1 MSSVMSIATSG
12 MAAATRRLEV
22 SARNV
27 ANVRSAGPLPS
38 AGAAVTAS
46 FGAPFTPWRVDQVEV
61 AGGGT
66 AAQVSA
72 VNPGQV
78 PAHDPGA
85 PYADQNG
92 MVAAPNVDLE
102 GEVVEALVARYSFA
116 LNAKVMRTSADMT
129 KSLLDITA

>member
-1 MSSVMSIATSG
+1 MSNAMSIAASG
-12 MAAATRRLEV
+12 MTAAVRRLEV

-27 ANVRSAGPLPS
+27 ANASSDGPLPG
-38 AGAAVTAS
+38 AGDAGGV
-46 FGAPFTPWRVDQVEV
+46 FTPFRVDQVEV

-72 VNPGQV
+72 VEPGQV
-78 PAHDPGA
+78 PAYDPGA

-92 MVAAPNVDLE
+92 LVAAPNVNLE
-102 GEVVEALVARYSFA
+102 GEVIEALVARYTFA
-116 LNAKVMRTSADMT
+116 FNAKVMRASADMT

>member
-1 MSSVMSIATSG
+1 MSSAFSIAASG
-12 MAAATRRLEV
+12 MTAATRRLEV

-38 AGAAVTAS
+38 AGAAGES
-46 FGAPFTPWRVDQVEV
+46 FPAAFTPLRVDQVEV

-66 AAQVSA
+66 QANVSA
-72 VNPGQV
+72 VSPGQV
-78 PAHDPGA
+78 PAHDPTA
-85 PYADQNG
+85 PYADANG

-102 GEVVEALVARYSFA
+102 GQVVEALVARYSFA
-116 LNAKVMRTSADMT
+116 FNAKVMRASADMT

>member
-1 MSSVMSIATSG
+1 MSSAMSIAASG

-27 ANVRSAGPLPS
+27 ANARSDGPLP
-38 AGAAVTAS
+38 GADAAADS
-46 FGAPFTPWRVDQVEV
+46 PEAFTPLRVDQVEV

-72 VNPGQV
+72 VDPGQV
-78 PAHDPGA
+78 PAHDPDA

-102 GEVVEALVARYSFA
+102 GEVVEQLVARYSFA